1 MNTLTQ
7 FIDAQ
12 FSLND
17 HLTAKEKLNFDEA
30 NASGLYEIIENE
42 EIKSS
47 HSKGLA
53 ISGSLFSL
61 TTFTDITFESCVF
74 YASKLENCTFINC
87 NFIDCKFEFTGL
99 QHCRFNGCSV
109 KDTVFS
115 VSPIKKC
122 TVAFSEFDHKFAH
135 FLNKEENHLI
145 SCKELEPLTWED
157 VLEGKSEVNNDEVV
171 SLPPIPT
178 EAEQKTAS
186 LRIDLMTA
194 LQQVFNKNKAA

>member
-17 HLTAKEKLNFDEA
+17 QLTPKEKLNFDEA
-30 NASGLYEIIENE
+30 NAAGLYEVIENE

-47 HSKGLA
+47 HFSGLA

-61 TTFTDITFESCVF
+61 TTFTDVTFESCVF

-99 QHCRFNGCSV
+99 DHCRFNGCTV
-109 KDTVFS
+109 KETVFS

-122 TVAFSEFDHKFAH
+122 TLAFTDYDHKFAH
-135 FLNKEENHLI
+135 FLNKEENKI
-145 SCKELEPLTWED
+145 VSCTELEPLTWEE
-157 VLEGKSEVNNDEVV
+157 VLEGKHEEE
-171 SLPPIPT
+171 LPPLPL
-178 EAEQKTAS
+178 EANQEKTAS
-186 LRIDLMTA
+186 LRIDLLTA
-194 LQQVFNKNKAA
+194 IHQVFKSKKAA